1 MEQILRAQSN
11 FGATRNV
18 TVAPTEIEKQ
28 CLLCLRFQLDL
39 LFVFEKSVK

>member
-1 MEQILRAQSN
+1 MELILKTQSN
-11 FGATRNV
+11 FGAARNV
-18 TVAPTEIEKQ
+18 TVAPIEIEKQ